1 LRITIHNP
9 VHKELALDGKRR
21 VSKLLE
27 ELQLNPE
34 THLVIRDGELLTR
47 DDILRDEDNVE
58 ILSAISGG

>member
-1 LRITIHNP
+1 MRITIHNP

>member
-27 ELQLNPE
+27 ELRLNPE